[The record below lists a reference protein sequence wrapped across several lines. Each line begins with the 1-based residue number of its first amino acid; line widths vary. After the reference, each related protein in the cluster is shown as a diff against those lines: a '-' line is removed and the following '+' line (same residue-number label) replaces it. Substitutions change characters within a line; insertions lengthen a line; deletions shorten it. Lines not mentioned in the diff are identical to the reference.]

1 MLDFLIK
8 LFTEQLTLSADLWLI
23 ALTVVV
29 VLAFLIPLIM
39 GLVTGAFSKIKG
51 NMKRAV
57 QKPSTAV
64 VQMKNMPA
72 GVKALYKT
80 ARMSNA
86 KPSALVTQA
95 VCVDE
100 PYKHSLV
107 SKVWL
112 TTLIAT
118 VVCAALAYFTA
129 PLSAF
134 AEDADA
140 VVSTM
145 AEALSP
151 IFVLIVGGL
160 LTLVGGI
167 VCRAVYGGAVKTYAK
182 FAPVIDGDG
191 NTADHMAQAQA
202 QQQQTYEPQA
212 AAYAAE
218 PVGNAYAEQP
228 AYEAQAAYEPQA
240 DYAAEP
246 VGNAYAEQPAYEEPV
261 AVVANEP
268 QESDEE
274 IRRRAR
280 EEAMAQARAAQ
291 QQAQAQAQAKA
302 QPQPQPKPQQQAAA
316 SGGTSTADDVIAQI
330 EKISREGA
338 PRETMR
344 DVATLLQKERAKPEN
359 KTPEQ
364 QKRLNEALSK
374 LLKAMSAAT
383 KK

>member
-1 MLDFLIK
+1 MLDFLIT
-8 LFTEQLTLSADLWLI
+8 LFTEQLVLSADLWMI
-23 ALTVVV
+23 IWTVVV
-29 VLAFLIPLIM
+29 VLAFVISLVM
-39 GLVTGAFSKIKG
+39 GLVTGAFAKIKG
-51 NMKRAV
+51 NMSRAA

-72 GVKALYKT
+72 GVKSLYKT
-80 ARMSNA
+80 ARISNT
-86 KPSALVTQA
+86 KPSALVTQQ

-107 SKVWL
+107 SKIWL
-112 TTLIAT
+112 VTLIAT
-118 VVCAALAYFTA
+118 VICGALAYLTA
-129 PLSAF
+129 PF
-134 AEDADA
+134 AETETAA
-140 VVSTM
+140 LSTM
-145 AEALSP
+145 AMYLSP
-151 IFVLIVGGL
+151 TFVFIVGGI

-167 VCRAVYGGAVKTYAK
+167 IGKVVYGGAVKTYAK
-182 FAPVIDGDG
+182 FAPVIDGDSNAAG
-191 NTADHMAQAQA
+191 DQMAHAQAASQA
-202 QQQQTYEPQA
+202 QQAYAPQA
-212 AAYAAE
+212 EYGAESVQSAYAAE
-218 PVGNAYAEQP
+218 P
-228 AYEAQAAYEPQA
+228 AYEPQTE
-240 DYAAEP
+240 YAAEP
-246 VGNAYAEQPAYEEPV
+246 VQDSFVAQPAYDEPV

-280 EEAMAQARAAQ
+280 EEAIAQARA
-291 QQAQAQAQAKA
+291 QQAQAQAQ
-302 QPQPQPKPQQQAAA
+302 QQQVVTPKPQQQAAP
-316 SGGTSTADDVIAQI
+316 SGSSTADDVIAQI